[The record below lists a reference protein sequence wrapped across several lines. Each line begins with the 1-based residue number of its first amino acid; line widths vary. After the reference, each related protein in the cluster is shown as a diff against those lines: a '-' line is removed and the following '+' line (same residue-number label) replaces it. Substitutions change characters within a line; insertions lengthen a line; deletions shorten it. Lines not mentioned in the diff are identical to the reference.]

1 MQRHVYEHFNL
12 QGHLPGFLND
22 LLVTLINK
30 TDPIDSTKREDLWI
44 QTLKTKAPWDLMLKI
59 VFRCNILYF
68 ASLLVFMDGLFLDND
83 FRTWFSYFIISIA
96 VVSLGF
102 FLQFHYSFIF
112 LLIIFVAM
120 FGIFLL
126 SCIAVLLFMFVTY
139 IYQIMLLFVIAL
151 PWIILSYL
159 LIVSLI
165 KFPYSIIIMTMLWQI
180 WM

>member
-1 MQRHVYEHFNL
+1 MYIYIGQTIDEFRHRSNNYKHNAKKFEIGDQSMQRHVYEHFNL

-83 FRTWFSYFIISIA
+83 FRT
-96 VVSLGF
+96 
-102 FLQFHYSFIF
+102 
-112 LLIIFVAM
+112 
-120 FGIFLL
+120 
-126 SCIAVLLFMFVTY
+126 
-139 IYQIMLLFVIAL
+139 
-151 PWIILSYL
+151 
-159 LIVSLI
+159 
-165 KFPYSIIIMTMLWQI
+165 
-180 WM
+180 